1 MSGVRKQI
9 GLLFL
14 GILFLLLPV
23 KQVHAA
29 EANQM
34 DAAKDSVVQVVV
46 EYVDDQGNIYVLKS
60 GSGFLVN
67 KKEVLTN
74 YHLITLTDEEET
86 AAAAYLSDV
95 LGKKVSFQSS
105 QETDEIAYQVGVVL
119 VQDVVINT
127 TVNEYSSKTMDLG
140 ILDLNDTINR
150 STAVLGD
157 SDNLD
162 NISEIYTLGY
172 RDVAAMN
179 AEETPLLSQSD
190 LLSQQGVL
198 NGVQQEADLSYIGH
212 TAPISAGNSG
222 GPTVD
227 ADGNVIGINVFRSD
241 GGTGTY
247 ESLAINEVKKLLDSC
262 EITYQESGLI
272 SVSEPSPGSTEDVL
286 TDTDTGLLDSYMVS
300 LGMLNKN
307 DYTSESFQELETA
320 LDSAQNIKTDKTATQ
335 EEIDAAVEQMKA
347 AKDGLVEKSHVN
359 WVLIGVITAV
369 FLIIVGSL
377 VLYILKLKGILWKK
391 QEKDR
396 LITLNEAT
404 AQDKIAIPKP
414 RNSGGLTPLSAK
426 QETFQET
433 TVLNAGKVEEG
444 TVVLGLS
451 GSIGNAYLIR
461 SSNTEKIM
469 LNATE
474 FILGKDRGRVNYCIN
489 DNPSVSRCHAKI
501 EKKGMAYCVSDLQ
514 STNYTYLNGKIL
526 MAGEEFELKEGD
538 TIRLS
543 NEEFSFHN
551 I

>member
-23 KQVHAA
+23 KQEHAA

-262 EITYQESGLI
+262 EITYQESGLV

>member
-74 YHLITLTDEEET
+74 YHLVTLTDEEET

-105 QETDEIAYQVGVVL
+105 QEADEIAYQVGVVL
-119 VQDVVINT
+119 VQDVVIST

-198 NGVQQEADLSYIGH
+198 NGVQQEADLAYIGH

-262 EITYQESGLI
+262 EITYQESGLV

>member
-105 QETDEIAYQVGVVL
+105 QEADEIAYQVGVVL
-119 VQDVVINT
+119 VQDVVIST

-198 NGVQQEADLSYIGH
+198 NGVQQEADLAYIGH

-262 EITYQESGLI
+262 EITYQESGLV

>member
-119 VQDVVINT
+119 VQDVVIST

-262 EITYQESGLI
+262 EITYQESGLV